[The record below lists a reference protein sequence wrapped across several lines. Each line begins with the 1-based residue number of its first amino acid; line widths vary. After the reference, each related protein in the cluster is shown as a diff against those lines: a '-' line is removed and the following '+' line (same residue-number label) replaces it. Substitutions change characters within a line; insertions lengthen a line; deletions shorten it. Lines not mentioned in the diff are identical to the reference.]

1 VATVRNYGL
10 SRRLTPWAALSL
22 VLLSGALAPLAE
34 AAEERGTDRQA
45 SLTYEPVAGYEA
57 PPRKPGRL
65 APATGSLMG
74 THSADSTQMEAEEQ
88 GIVHLEEALG
98 RKMDINNHYHG
109 GWEDI
114 AEDGLSW
121 LEYWDVENGRIPL
134 VGWGCH
140 DSNKII
146 SGAEDDII
154 RRTAQQMKAFGHE
167 FFMRY
172 CWEMDGSRKQGT
184 VKGPKQF
191 VAAWQRMH
199 RIFQEEGATNVI
211 WTWTANAA
219 GFKDKRKYSNNEP
232 PGPYFYPGDEYVD
245 WVAAD
250 GYNWGVSKRNQGDRW
265 RQVLEIFDEFM
276 IFARTTSKPI
286 MIGEYGAQEQKE
298 DPEAKPEW
306 MRLAHDVLINKPKT
320 PECKHC
326 GAFSD
331 VAAVVYFDVDYG
343 AHGDWRIMSSPAT
356 LAAFKEAS
364 DDPWFRQMGT
374 VSWPPRVNQSNP
386 KGPTQYGPDW
396 KPGKSPDD
404 STGSSPP
411 EEHTGPGPEPQ
422 PEPPADQ
429 TGQTDPA
436 SPSQDQTSEP
446 PPSGQSDPGQSDPG
460 QSDPGQSSPPSQSDP
475 GPDQAGSSDQK
486 KAPDQGQDAGQG
498 SQPSKGKNKSK
509 GTRQSKK
516 KG

>member
-1 VATVRNYGL
+1 VPPPVR
-10 SRRLTPWAALSL
+10 
-22 VLLSGALAPLAE
+22 
-34 AAEERGTDRQA
+34 AEEGTDRQA
-45 SLTYEPVAGYEA
+45 SLAYEPVAGYDA
-57 PPRKPGRL
+57 SPRHPGRL
-65 APATGSLMG
+65 APTTGALMG
-74 THSADSTQMEAEEQ
+74 THSHDSTQIEPEEQ
-88 GIVHLEEALG
+88 GIVKLEEALG

-146 SGAEDDII
+146 SGAEDDVI

-184 VKGPKQF
+184 VKGPDRF
-191 VAAWQRMH
+191 NEAWRRMH

-219 GFKDKRKYSNNEP
+219 GFKDKRRYTNNEP

-245 WVAAD
+245 WIAAD

-276 IFARTTSKPI
+276 VFARAHPKPI
-286 MIGEYGAQEQKE
+286 MIGEYGAQEQDE

-306 MRLAHDVLINKPKT
+306 MRHAHDVLINKPKT
-320 PECKHC
+320 PDCKHC

-343 AHGDWRIMSSPAT
+343 SHGDWRIMSSEQS
-356 LAAFKEAS
+356 LLAFKEAS
-364 DDPWFRQMGT
+364 DDPWFHQMDN
-374 VSWPPRVNQSNP
+374 VSWPPKLNR
-386 KGPTQYGPDW
+386 TQPNRASEYGPRR
-396 KPGKSPDD
+396 SPDD
-404 STGSSPP
+404 S
-411 EEHTGPGPEPQ
+411 
-422 PEPPADQ
+422 
-429 TGQTDPA
+429 
-436 SPSQDQTSEP
+436 
-446 PPSGQSDPGQSDPG
+446 
-460 QSDPGQSSPPSQSDP
+460 SQSNP
-475 GPDQAGSSDQK
+475 PPDQAGPPPDQ
-486 KAPDQGQDAGQG
+486 APEPEPANEPEQAGPPPDQAGPPPEASQPEPANQPDQGGQPPDEA
-498 SQPSKGKNKSK
+498 SQPEAKAQKPESGRKGKKN
-509 GTRQSKK
+509 R
-516 KG
+516 